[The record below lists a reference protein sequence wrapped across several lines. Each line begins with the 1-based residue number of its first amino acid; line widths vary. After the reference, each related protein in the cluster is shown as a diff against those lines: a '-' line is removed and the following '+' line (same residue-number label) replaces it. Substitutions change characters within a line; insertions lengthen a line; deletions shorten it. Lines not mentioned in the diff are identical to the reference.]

1 MFHLLPTFQA
11 TAVALAAARKGRRRQ
26 KSEHMDTDVECFW
39 TQKNIR
45 NNLLYLIAPLCWEL
59 NWFVATLVFESRQG
73 IVIIVLFFP
82 VEFVGLSNF
91 TQFVLAV

>member
-1 MFHLLPTFQA
+1 M
-11 TAVALAAARKGRRRQ
+11 ALAAARKGRRRQ

-59 NWFVATLVFESRQG
+59 NWFVATLVFESRRG